1 MGGIPNHQYVN
12 SESEHDGE
20 DISGLKDIAEDS
32 QGASSY
38 LFDRV
43 SQSQSHTVPG
53 GGGGGGGERRW
64 REKGMGEKRQSMRE
78 RESEKKKGT
87 ENVIKEAESRCFPK
101 LLLPT
106 HIPKNQQTPPRQHS
120 RCVYTEEPSILHTYI
135 VTHRVWVHKTL
146 VKLQDETRSLRNT

>member
-1 MGGIPNHQYVN
+1 MGGIPNHQLVN

-53 GGGGGGGERRW
+53 GRRGRGERRW
-64 REKGMGEKRQSMRE
+64 REKGMGESMRE

-87 ENVIKEAESRCFPK
+87 ENVIK
-101 LLLPT
+101 
-106 HIPKNQQTPPRQHS
+106 
-120 RCVYTEEPSILHTYI
+120 
-135 VTHRVWVHKTL
+135 
-146 VKLQDETRSLRNT
+146 